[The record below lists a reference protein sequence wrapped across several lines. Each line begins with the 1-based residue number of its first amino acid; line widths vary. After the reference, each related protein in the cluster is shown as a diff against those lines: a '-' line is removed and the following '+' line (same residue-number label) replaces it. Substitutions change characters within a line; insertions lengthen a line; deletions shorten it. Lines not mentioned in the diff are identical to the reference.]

1 MTSMEGIQLNRHGNS
16 KYAYVLLGL
25 LLLGFLLTQT
35 SLGVFLI
42 SSPWWV
48 YLILLG
54 IVISGYLAIKYTY
67 EDYKEEQKWIEQE
80 GTVYME
86 RIEEELNKR
95 KAGNE

>member
-1 MTSMEGIQLNRHGNS
+1 MNRRGNS

-35 SLGVFLI
+35 PIGTLLVG
-42 SSPWWV
+42 SPWWV
-48 YLILLG
+48 YLILIG

-80 GTVYME
+80 GNVYME
-86 RIEEELNKR
+86 RIKEKR
-95 KAGNE
+95 GKQNVENT